1 MWHEGSAHCS
11 TAAFGA
17 ALGVLIM
24 RHTRLCPGDSRDRW
38 LPLLTLP
45 ATAATAH
52 TATAASAAGSKQ
64 VEAAL
69 SLKLPQKFFLLFC
82 TFKNGFCYALSV
94 AATLACNSVWHF
106 QIRLARQNFNAPTR
120 SSIRRSAHVAGKGDL
135 ARCPSESVAV
145 QFPARADATAQH
157 QQH

>member
-1 MWHEGSAHCS
+1 MWHGGSAHCS

-45 ATAATAH
+45 ATAA
-52 TATAASAAGSKQ
+52 SAAGSKQ

-69 SLKLPQKFFLLFC
+69 SLKFPQKFFLLFC
-82 TFKNGFCYALSV
+82 TFKNGFSYTFSV
-94 AATLACNSVWHF
+94 AATLACNSVWYF